1 MATSRI
7 AVLLAT
13 SSMLLAACGSGTAP
27 AARSRITSTTTGS
40 IVASSTTVAPTTT
53 ATTAPPETTT
63 TAATTMVPPTT
74 VAPDTTPPPETTTAP
89 PPPPP
94 AAPALPGLL
103 PAGFDWQL
111 AASAA
116 DGRLI
121 MWNATYGNVAVAFF
135 DRNAVRMDLQ
145 PGGAIAPDRLPNVI
159 SAFNGGFKLGGE
171 SGMLLGGAQSGVIAD
186 GMAAVVGYADG
197 GFDIGQWGRDVP
209 APGRAVQWAR
219 SNLQLLVD
227 GGQPSPDAGNPAAWG
242 AVLKSIGWRTARSA
256 LGVTSTGNLVW
267 VGAMR
272 ILPSTLADTLVAAGA
287 VRAIQLDIN
296 PWWVMLFSFDAG
308 QPWPLVP
315 GQLHPA
321 STYIDGWSRDFFT
334 VERL

>member
-1 MATSRI
+1 MARSRI

-13 SSMLLAACGSGTAP
+13 SSMLLAACGSGTSP
-27 AARSRITSTTTGS
+27 AAHPRLTTTTTTTTS
-40 IVASSTTVAPTTT
+40 IVTTTSSTLPTTT
-53 ATTAPPETTT
+53 TTTAPPETTT
-63 TAATTMVPPTT
+63 TLSPTT
-74 VAPDTTPPPETTTAP
+74 VAPDTTLSPETTTAP

-94 AAPALPGLL
+94 AAPAPPGLL

-116 DGRLI
+116 DGRPI
-121 MWNATYGNVAVAFF
+121 MWNATYGNIALAFF
-135 DRNAVRMDLQ
+135 DRSAVRMDLQ

-272 ILPSTLADTLVAAGA
+272 ILPSTLADTLAAAGA

-315 GQLHPA
+315 GQLHAA